1 MKRLIAIFLCLLMP
15 LTATAG
21 GFRSFCG
28 QRVLVQKNVVV
39 QAVPTLVS
47 PIYYVPQ
54 TPYRQ
59 ASYSSQAEVQAK
71 QDARDAK
78 LIALAV
84 AEALKQIGGPEARA
98 QVAAAL
104 LVRRLL
110 DDRLRGAVLVDAS
123 FEWRTPQ
130 IEPAATTMARTADR
144 APIEPFSEAAA
155 AATTTTLLR

>member
-1 MKRLIAIFLCLLMP
+1 MGDIRPGGPGGLEAWSKRRRGGDDD
-15 LTATAG
+15 TRAG
-21 GFRSFCG
+21 HP
-28 QRVLVQKNVVV
+28 RVEFSRPE
-39 QAVPTLVS
+39 AVP
-47 PIYYVPQ
+47 PQ
-54 TPYRQ
+54 
-59 ASYSSQAEVQAK
+59 A
-71 QDARDAK
+71 
-78 LIALAV
+78 
-84 AEALKQIGGPEARA
+84 EARA